1 MVFTYDF
8 GVALNCPRSPSGPNR
23 ADRTKIA
30 PATKTMAG
38 PVGVSG
44 NTYESVNPNQQLSSE
59 KMNPRP
65 SCAVIVPDQYLAA
78 VAGKIISPTAISVPN
93 VLNAAKRFSTN
104 RNIKP

>member
-1 MVFTYDF
+1 MPTYDLV
-8 GVALNCPRSPSGPNR
+8 VALNCPRSPSGPNR

-30 PATKTMAG
+30 PDTRTIAG
-38 PVGVSG
+38 PEGDSG
-44 NTYESVNPNQQLSSE
+44 ITYDSVNPNQQLSSE

-65 SCAVIVPDQYLAA
+65 NCAVIVPDQYRAA

-93 VLNAAKRFSTN
+93 VLNAAKRFRTK